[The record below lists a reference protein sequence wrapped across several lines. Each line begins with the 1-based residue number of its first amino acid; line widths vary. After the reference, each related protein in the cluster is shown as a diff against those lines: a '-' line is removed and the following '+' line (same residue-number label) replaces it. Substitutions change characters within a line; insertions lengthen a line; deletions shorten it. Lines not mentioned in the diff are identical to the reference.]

1 MNGMNNLVIRKI
13 GINMQ
18 IVYIVKSFG
27 PENGYVNL
35 KAFADIEDAEAYKAV
50 VEKQIPDGVE
60 DEFVEI
66 EDMMVSYG

>member
-1 MNGMNNLVIRKI
+1 MLY
-13 GINMQ
+13 
-18 IVYIVKSFG
+18 VYIVKSFG

-50 VEKQIPDGVE
+50 IEKQIPEGIE

-66 EDMMVSYG
+66 EDMRVDYG